1 MTDIETAMDA
11 TLKQIQ
17 LWDEDKS
24 KELAARLQ
32 LTLTVLKM
40 LVGVDKFNELPAF
53 DRYLS
58 EVTQY
63 LSKANQPYVEGETLH
78 L

>member
-1 MTDIETAMDA
+1 MTDIDTAMDA

-17 LWDEDKS
+17 LWDENKS

-63 LSKANQPYVEGETLH
+63 LSKAH
-78 L
+78 

>member
-1 MTDIETAMDA
+1 MPDIETAMNS
-11 TLKQIQ
+11 TLKQIE
-17 LWDEDKS
+17 LWDESPS

-40 LVGVDKFNELPAF
+40 LVGVEKFDELPAF
-53 DRYLS
+53 ARYLS
-58 EVTQY
+58 EVTKY
-63 LSKANQPYVEGETLH
+63 LNKSKKPVVENGCLK

>member
-1 MTDIETAMDA
+1 MTDIDTAMDA

-17 LWDEDKS
+17 LWDENKS

-63 LSKANQPYVEGETLH
+63 LSKAHQPYVEGETLH

>member
-1 MTDIETAMDA
+1 MTDIDTAMDA

-17 LWDEDKS
+17 LWDENKS

-58 EVTQY
+58 EVT
-63 LSKANQPYVEGETLH
+63 
-78 L
+78 

>member
-1 MTDIETAMDA
+1 MTDIDTAMDA

-17 LWDEDKS
+17 LWDENKS

-63 LSKANQPYVEGETLH
+63 LSKAN
-78 L
+78 